1 MFCCSDSSVDIEN
14 FRSRVNVLIGFVF
27 CMILWSKVV
36 RKSDESQLAVSVS
49 HKVKGPAFRGKT
61 RSTPD

>member
-1 MFCCSDSSVDIEN
+1 M
-14 FRSRVNVLIGFVF
+14 IGFVF

-36 RKSDESQLAVSVS
+36 RKSDESQLVVRVS